1 MADGEGGLSGS
12 PSSRAPASARA
23 DEAWVTRAVA
33 APGGMW
39 TCAEALADALYELG
53 AREAW
58 GVVGGGIAPMAEAL
72 KRSRLVVRHAR
83 HEGGAAF
90 AATEASIASE
100 RPVVVFVTTGP
111 GLFNALNGLAAA
123 KWDGARVIVV
133 SGSTSPAQRG
143 RFAVQETSPFT
154 LPMGALHGPSEL
166 FDLAL
171 ELASLEQLEPLLRRL
186 ELSLMGP
193 RGVVA
198 HLGLPLSVQTST
210 LVTSRRARAAS
221 LSLPAASPATLSELA
236 ELFMAEPFGLWLGF
250 GARHAS
256 REVLE
261 LCELTGA
268 RVIAS
273 PRAKGV
279 MPERHPLYVG
289 VSGPGAHPSV
299 EAYLA
304 GDDRPA
310 RLLVLGSKLGEA
322 TSFWSPALVPRKG
335 FVQVDLE
342 PSVLGASFHLA
353 PVRGVV
359 AEARGFV
366 AALTRE
372 LRARGVTSPRE
383 LGATSSALHRLAEPP
398 ELVASAGR
406 VRPQFL
412 MQAVQRRVVCGSD
425 AVVMAEAGN
434 SFAWA
439 THLLRFD
446 APGRYRASIAW
457 GSMGHFVAG
466 VVGAALAREGRAVAI
481 VGDGAMLMNN
491 EVSTAV
497 KYGARATWIVL
508 DDGHYGITRHAMRA
522 QGFLPVETELPPTDF
537 VMLARSMGADGARVE
552 HEGELDA
559 ALELALSAE
568 GPFVVDVLIDPDEVS
583 PLLARRIAS
592 LNHQGAARPRE

>member
-1 MADGEGGLSGS
+1 M
-12 PSSRAPASARA
+12 
-23 DEAWVTRAVA
+23 TRAVA
-33 APGGMW
+33 APGGMC
-39 TCAEALADALYELG
+39 TVVDALAEALYALG

-58 GVVGGGIAPMAEAL
+58 GLVGGGIAPMAEAL
-72 KRSRLVVRHAR
+72 AKSALVVRHAR

-90 AATEASIASE
+90 AATEASIANE

-111 GLFNALNGLAAA
+111 GLFNALNGLVAA
-123 KWDGARVIVV
+123 KWDGARVVLV

-154 LPMGALHGPSEL
+154 LPTSALHAPSEL

-171 ELASLEQLEPLLRRL
+171 ELAGPEQLEPTLRRL
-186 ELSLMGP
+186 ELALARP

-198 HLGLPLSVQTST
+198 HLALPLTVQTST
-210 LVTSRRARAAS
+210 LPSVRPGLVAGAGSVRLAP
-221 LSLPAASPATLSELA
+221 PAASASTIADLA
-236 ELFMAEPFGLWLGF
+236 DVLAREPFGLWVGF

-256 REVLE
+256 REVRE
-261 LCELTGA
+261 LSELTGA

-304 GDDRPA
+304 GPERPA
-310 RLLVLGSKLGEA
+310 RLLVLGSRLGEA
-322 TSFWSPALVPRKG
+322 TSFWSPALVPSQG
-335 FVQVDLE
+335 FVQVDVDA
-342 PSVLGASFHLA
+342 SVLGASFHTA

-359 AEARGFV
+359 AETRGFL
-366 AALTRE
+366 AALSAA
-372 LRARGVTSPRE
+372 LRARGVTGP
-383 LGATSSALHRLAEPP
+383 
-398 ELVASAGR
+398 VASESAPIALPAPPTLAPRPGR

-412 MQAVQRRVVCGSD
+412 MQAVQRRVIDESD

-434 SFAWA
+434 SFAWT

-446 APGRYRASIAW
+446 DPRRYRASIAW

-466 VVGAALAREGRAVAI
+466 VVGAALATGGRAVAV

-491 EVSTAV
+491 EISTAV
-497 KYGARATWIVL
+497 RYRARATWIVL

-552 HEGELDA
+552 TEAELDG
-559 ALELALSAE
+559 ALARALVAE

-583 PLLARRIAS
+583 PLLARRVES
-592 LNHQGAARPRE
+592 LHQQGATRPRE